1 MKRQAAITASGHVS
15 WRVWA
20 HTWHCCP
27 LAFCL
32 LSCWPVPMHLGDPR
46 HASIPDSESRSSSRC
61 SDDGLGAIQPGR
73 FPSGRMTWWI
83 SLLQAIRDQDFRDL
97 ALEAQMLLQVFAPHL
112 PIAGVQIEL
121 LPQRQATSLT

>member
-1 MKRQAAITASGHVS
+1 MGTH
-15 WRVWA
+15 
-20 HTWHCCP
+20 
-27 LAFCL
+27 LAL
-32 LSCWPVPMHLGDPR
+32 LSTSVLFAFLL
-46 HASIPDSESRSSSRC
+46 ASANALRRSSARFYPGFRVKESSRC

-97 ALEAQMLLQVFAPHL
+97 ALEAQMLLQVFAAHV